1 MATYVSPTFEIN
13 RVLVADMTFNVMM
26 IPIHISN
33 HTRTSNK
40 TVETQALIDS
50 GAAGSF
56 IDFNFAKRNNLP
68 LIPLEDAITAY
79 NVDGTENKKGTIR
92 FKVDLPL
99 EINGRK
105 FRTELFVTGLGR
117 QKIILGCPWLKCL
130 KVRFGPVFWPSGSE
144 TGTETGPSK
153 SRFCKRPDQ
162 TDVDR
167 SFAVLIGCKTGWDQ
181 LQSQP
186 VRDRSKTGL
195 NWY

>member
-1 MATYVSPTFEIN
+1 
-13 RVLVADMTFNVMM
+13 M

-56 IDFNFAKRNNLP
+56 IDFNFTERNNLP

-79 NVDGTENKKGTIR
+79 NMDGTENKKGTIQ

-99 EINGRK
+99 KINARK

-117 QKIILGCPWLKCL
+117 QKIILGCPWLKKQNL
-130 KVRFGPVFWPSGSE
+130 IIDWSNGTLEWRPV
-144 TGTETGPSK
+144 
-153 SRFCKRPDQ
+153 
-162 TDVDR
+162 
-167 SFAVLIGCKTGWDQ
+167 
-181 LQSQP
+181 
-186 VRDRSKTGL
+186 
-195 NWY
+195 